1 MSRTNDPIGIFDSG
15 VGGLTVA
22 SAIHKLLPQE
32 SFLYFGDTRHAP
44 YGDKSKNTIL
54 DYSRRISRFLVSSNC
69 KAIVIACNSA
79 SAMAYKEL
87 KKEFPEVPILNVVD
101 PVVREVANLQ
111 ARKVGVVATRATVRS
126 HVYSKRLQNKVPDLE
141 VVQKATPLLA
151 PLVEEGFA
159 GTEVSK
165 GALAHYL
172 EDPALKNL
180 SHLILGCTHYPLLQ
194 AEIESYLGAEVSV
207 LNSADLVAVALKEL
221 LQAKGMLR
229 EANAAGSQQFFV
241 SEKTPAFKATA
252 KLFFGADI
260 SLQEKLLPA

>member
-111 ARKVGVVATRATVRS
+111 ASKVGVVATRATVRS
-126 HVYSKRLQNKVPDLE
+126 QVYSKRLQNKVPSLE

-194 AEIESYLGAEVSV
+194 AEIESYLGAEVRV

-221 LQAKGMLR
+221 LQSKGMLR
-229 EANAAGSQQFFV
+229 DAQAVGSQQFFV

>member
-194 AEIESYLGAEVSV
+194 AEIESYLGEEVSV

>member
-194 AEIESYLGAEVSV
+194 AEIESYLGSEVSV